1 MILCLS
7 LRRDRICC
15 DRLILLG
22 HLVDKALAFL
32 VLVYQSPHV
41 CLHFGLQELPP
52 LDFLLQLLDFAL

>member
-7 LRRDRICC
+7 LRRERVCSH
-15 DRLILLG
+15 RFILLR